1 MEKFQSSIC
10 DRARRE
16 VVVGLALLIVTMGSF
31 ILFFALNYF
40 HTRGILE
47 QYLPASGAER
57 VFYNLI
63 FLVFMFG
70 SFTYQ
75 VSRLAFFWNVRS
87 RVASTQRDLQRFS
100 QNCPTKAPH
109 VEIIVPSYKEETS
122 VIWQTLMSAAL
133 VDYPN
138 RGIVLL
144 IDNPPDPADPVD
156 ANLLIEAR
164 RQAPLI
170 AELFAPLAIE
180 FENAARDFSNQRFA
194 EIGIDRWSDD
204 AAALY
209 EKAANFLENLAADVR
224 HGKFGGADD
233 HTRQFFVQQILLQPA
248 AAHRARGERLRAG
261 NSTHEDLV
269 KEFDRLDYMFR
280 VRLNTFERKQYAN
293 LSQVATKAA
302 NLNSYISLMG
312 GRFDVVIDEAGRTLV
327 EQATRD
333 RTNDDAGECASV
345 TFPDASFVII
355 LDADSFLLPE
365 YATCMLS
372 TLQAPE
378 NERVAVMQTPYTT
391 IPNTPHLIERAAA
404 ATTDIYY
411 YVTEGMS
418 FANAG
423 SWIGAAAA
431 IRKAALLDIVVY
443 QQERGYRIP
452 IYIQDTTVI
461 EDTGATID
469 LARRNWSVQN
479 YPARL
484 SYSAT
489 PSDFGALVIQRCRW
503 SNGGLII
510 LPSALGYLFSLR
522 ANPRN
527 FLEALLRIHYMIMPA
542 CISTS
547 MLAMLL
553 YPFDFKYVSSWIY
566 ITLPPYIY
574 LVCRDLAHTGYR
586 RRDFFKAY
594 TLFLILL
601 PVVLIGVANSIVQ
614 IVLGKKA
621 NFGRTPKVAHRTAAP
636 ALVHLAIIGLFVW
649 SALTAYDDLRSQ
661 LNQLHAVFALSNAL
675 AVGYGIVV
683 LIGIRETLQDLSLPL
698 LSAARRMRAKFA
710 KGAAA
715 DAFVVSPPLQ
725 PSTAQSTTSVTGT
738 GDANAVLSSVEPGA
752 MPLRATAGPI
762 TPSENAGKP
771 EASSSSSTLRSP
783 ELQGAIELQW
793 RLRTA
798 IRRKSFETD
807 QRKTTGI

>member
-1 MEKFQSSIC
+1 
-10 DRARRE
+10 
-16 VVVGLALLIVTMGSF
+16 MGSF
-31 ILFFALNYF
+31 ILFFTLNYF

-47 QYLPASGAER
+47 QYIPVSGPER
-57 VFYNLI
+57 VFYNSI

-75 VSRLAFFWNVRS
+75 VSRLAFFWKIRS
-87 RVASTQRDLQRFS
+87 RVDSTKRDLDHFLADF
-100 QNCPTKAPH
+100 PATAPH

-133 VDYPN
+133 VDYPD
-138 RGIVLL
+138 RAIVLL
-144 IDNPPDPADPVD
+144 IDNPPDSTDPADSI
-156 ANLLIEAR
+156 LLIESR
-164 RQAPLI
+164 RQVALVTDLLASL
-170 AELFAPLAIE
+170 AEE
-180 FENAARDFSNQRFA
+180 FENAAQNFYARPKA
-194 EIGIDRWSDD
+194 ELTTQRWSDE

-209 EKAANFLENLAADVR
+209 VKAADFLTDLAAEVR
-224 HGKFGGADD
+224 NGTFGGADD
-233 HTRQFFVQQILLQPA
+233 HTRSFFIQTILLQPA
-248 AAHRARGERLRAG
+248 ASHRLHAERIRAS
-261 NSTHEDLV
+261 NPTDEDLA

-280 VRLNTFERKQYAN
+280 VRLSAFERKQYAN
-293 LSQVATKAA
+293 LSAVATKAA

-312 GRFDVVIDEAGRTLV
+312 GTYDVVVSDAGRTLV
-327 EQATRD
+327 AA
-333 RTNDDAGECASV
+333 AGNIQSNGSREPTSI
-345 TFPDASFVII
+345 TFSDASYVII

-365 YATCMLS
+365 YVTCMLS

-431 IRKAALLDIVVY
+431 IRKEALLDIVVY
-443 QQERGYRIP
+443 EEERGYTIP

-510 LPSALGYLFSLR
+510 LPSLLRYLFTLR
-522 ANPRN
+522 LSRRN
-527 FLEALLRIHYMIMPA
+527 ILEALLRIHYMVMPA
-542 CISTS
+542 CISIS

-601 PVVLIGVANSIVQ
+601 PVVLIGVTNSIFQ
-614 IVLGKKA
+614 IVSGRKA
-621 NFGRTPKVAHRTAAP
+621 HFGRTPKVAHRTAAP
-636 ALVHLAIIGLFVW
+636 ALVHLAIIGLFAW
-649 SALTAYDDLRSQ
+649 SIHTAYGDLKSQ

-675 AVGYGIVV
+675 ALGYGIFV
-683 LIGIRETLQDLSLPL
+683 LIGIRETLQDLFLPVRSAVERMRERFKKNTTSDEL
-698 LSAARRMRAKFA
+698 MVSPSIQPAGRQSAIPGTAESNSAA
-710 KGAAA
+710 
-715 DAFVVSPPLQ
+715 SEP
-725 PSTAQSTTSVTGT
+725 
-738 GDANAVLSSVEPGA
+738 DANVPQPADHSASLARNAGQFMGGSSSD
-752 MPLRATAGPI
+752 TAGPPI
-762 TPSENAGKP
+762 LS
-771 EASSSSSTLRSP
+771 
-783 ELQGAIELQW
+783 GAIELQW
-793 RLRTA
+793 RLKTA
-798 IRRKSFETD
+798 AQQNPFD
-807 QRKTTGI
+807 AGQRKNTGI